1 MVGSSNLRV
10 QIHKA
15 KGYPK
20 DHHLDLP
27 RTGQDRPVDCFSV
40 HLSYETSQISIL
52 TARGLQ
58 KVAPTE
64 FPSQLLLWSSV
75 DSEKESSA
83 HRHFACSMCLTNSV
97 TTVPFYSWRII
108 YLCNLKVPLSYSTA
122 FLCPWLFGELKKI
135 YILLT
140 PPPTHK
146 TSKGLFL
153 EIMCNA
159 FKKKLVCNYD

>member
-52 TARGLQ
+52 TARGLP
-58 KVAPTE
+58 KVAPTGFPITIAALILSRFRKGE
-64 FPSQLLLWSSV
+64 FCSPPLRMLNVPHKL
-75 DSEKESSA
+75 
-83 HRHFACSMCLTNSV
+83 RHNR
-97 TTVPFYSWRII
+97 PFF
-108 YLCNLKVPLSYSTA
+108 TA
-122 FLCPWLFGELKKI
+122 E
-135 YILLT
+135 
-140 PPPTHK
+140 
-146 TSKGLFL
+146 
-153 EIMCNA
+153 E
-159 FKKKLVCNYD
+159 

>member
-83 HRHFACSMCLTNSV
+83 HRHFRMLN
-97 TTVPFYSWRII
+97 VPHKLHHNRPF
-108 YLCNLKVPLSYSTA
+108 LQLKNNIFV
-122 FLCPWLFGELKKI
+122 
-135 YILLT
+135 
-140 PPPTHK
+140 
-146 TSKGLFL
+146 
-153 EIMCNA
+153 
-159 FKKKLVCNYD
+159 

>member
-122 FLCPWLFGELKKI
+122 FLCPWLFWGTKKNI
-135 YILLT
+135 YI
-140 PPPTHK
+140 THSPSHPK
-146 TSKGLFL
+146 NFKGPFFRNHVQCL
-153 EIMCNA
+153 
-159 FKKKLVCNYD
+159 